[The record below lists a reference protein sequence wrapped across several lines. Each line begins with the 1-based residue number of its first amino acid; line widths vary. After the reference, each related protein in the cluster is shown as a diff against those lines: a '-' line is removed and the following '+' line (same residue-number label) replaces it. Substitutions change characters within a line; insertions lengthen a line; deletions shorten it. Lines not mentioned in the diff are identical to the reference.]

1 MKLVLDPAAKAEMR
15 EAALFYED
23 CRDGLG
29 HEFLDA
35 VDTAFEQIRRHPTL
49 WRILKA
55 PFRRYLIHQ
64 FPFGIIYAVEGKT
77 IYIAAV
83 MHLKRKPGYW
93 ESRAKAK

>member
-1 MKLVLDPAAKAEMR
+1 MRLVLDPAAKSEMR

-23 CRDGLG
+23 CRNELG

-35 VDTAFEQIRRHPTL
+35 VESAFDQIGKHPTL
-49 WRILKA
+49 WRILKG
-55 PFRRYLIHQ
+55 PFRRYVIHQ
-64 FPFGIIYAVEGKT
+64 FPYGVIYSVEGKT

-93 ESRAKAK
+93 ESRE